1 MNIRQISQSLKN
13 IESIFSKII
22 LTSNYH
28 KHGNCI
34 SWNNYK
40 SGILKNLSYPREFQI
55 LLDHSQYSFLLK
67 DNSFIQFYY
76 EFNTDN
82 KLKSCRLA
90 YYPTPKFSDE
100 NLQDFETYSETCNEW
115 LSEFYYDVMMDMMQN
130 DRSIFNNSHL
140 RFDYDSVV
148 SSHSKCHLQFGGIND
163 FRLTSKYIVSPF
175 CFFHKIINDF
185 FKKDFQPEF
194 FQSQDFINFANHS
207 RNNKI
212 YFEEENDIFLI
223 KD

>member
-1 MNIRQISQSLKN
+1 MNSKQIHQSLKN
-13 IESIFSKII
+13 IDSTFSKII

-28 KHGNCI
+28 QNDNCI

-40 SGILKNLSYPREFQI
+40 SGILKDISYPREFQI

-76 EFNTDN
+76 EFDIEN

-90 YYPTPKFSDE
+90 YYPTPEFSNE
-100 NLQDFETYSETCNEW
+100 SLQDFENYSESCNEW
-115 LSEFYYDVMMDMMQN
+115 LSEFYYDIMLDMIQN
-130 DRSIFNNSHL
+130 DRSMFNNSHL
-140 RFDYDSVV
+140 RFDYDSKVT
-148 SSHSKCHLQFGGIND
+148 SHSKCHLQFGGINN
-163 FRLTSKYIVSPF
+163 FRLTSKFIVSPF

-185 FKKDFQPEF
+185 FKKDFKPDF
-194 FQSQDFINFANHS
+194 FTQSDFINFSNHS

-212 YFEEENDIFLI
+212 YFEEETDIFFI